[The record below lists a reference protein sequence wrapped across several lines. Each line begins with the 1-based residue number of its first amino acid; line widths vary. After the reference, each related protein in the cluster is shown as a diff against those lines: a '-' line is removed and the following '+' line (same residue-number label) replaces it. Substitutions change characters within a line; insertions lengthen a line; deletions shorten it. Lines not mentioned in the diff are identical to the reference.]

1 MKNRK
6 ILYGYKIENG
16 VFVIYPQEA
25 EIVKRIFEIYQSGE
39 SYQGISDILNAE
51 NILYSEDSAFWNK
64 HKIKRMLENPR
75 YTGECGY
82 PKIIQSEDFQAAQ
95 VIIRSKTAGK
105 KQNRV
110 SREQNIQVQPESHQ
124 KIENQ
129 GYQPSDEVFKLEN
142 VIRREMENPNN
153 PQEIMQLILKA
164 VSARYDCLK

>member
-6 ILYGYKIENG
+6 ILYGYTIENG
-16 VFVIYPQEA
+16 GFVIYPQEA
-25 EIVKRIFEIYQSGE
+25 KIVKRIFEIYQSGE

-51 NILYSEDSAFWNK
+51 NIPYSEDSASWNK

-82 PKIIQSEDFQAAQ
+82 PEIIQSEDFQAVKAM
-95 VIIRSKTAGK
+95 ICSKTAAK
-105 KQNRV
+105 KLNRT
-110 SREQNIQVQPESHQ
+110 SKEKNIQVQPESYQ
-124 KIENQ
+124 KIEMQ